1 MTPTSSSRPGE
12 KRKKTVFLVD
22 DHPLVREWLTNLINQ
37 QPDLVACG
45 EADHAPQAM
54 QAISETQPDIAI
66 IDISLRD
73 SSGIELIKSLKE
85 AHPRI
90 AVLVLSMHDEALY
103 AERALRA
110 GAKGY
115 VMKRETAQ
123 KVIEAIRRVLEGK
136 LYVSDSVAQALTA
149 RVVKGDAAAGASP
162 VEQLSD
168 RDLEVFEL
176 LGRGLGTRQVAETLR
191 VSVKTVQA
199 YCARMK
205 PKLNVNSGTELLR
218 EAIRWNEAKYPR

>member
-123 KVIEAIRRVLEGK
+123 KVI
-136 LYVSDSVAQALTA
+136 
-149 RVVKGDAAAGASP
+149 
-162 VEQLSD
+162 
-168 RDLEVFEL
+168 
-176 LGRGLGTRQVAETLR
+176 
-191 VSVKTVQA
+191 
-199 YCARMK
+199 
-205 PKLNVNSGTELLR
+205 
-218 EAIRWNEAKYPR
+218 